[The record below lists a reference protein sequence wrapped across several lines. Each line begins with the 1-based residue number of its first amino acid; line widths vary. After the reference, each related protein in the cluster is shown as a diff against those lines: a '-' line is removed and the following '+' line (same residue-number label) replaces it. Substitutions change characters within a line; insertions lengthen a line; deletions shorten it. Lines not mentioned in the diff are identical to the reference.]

1 MDLVRDL
8 RIDENG
14 ITGEVFFRLFDRYI
28 LLVIEDSNPD
38 YAKKCAAHLNDLSET
53 LISRLCEA
61 SLEYCNAALK
71 ANGQPLRKIK
81 AARDILMDIS
91 PAMMIVPACPE
102 SSIEPIIHLELNCS
116 WEQEHGMEWIVR
128 GDRVLYVGAFV
139 GEDPFSFKV

>member
-8 RIDENG
+8 RTDENG
-14 ITGEVFFRLFDRYI
+14 ATGEVYFRIFDRYI
-28 LLVIEDSNPD
+28 SLVIEDSSLE

-53 LISRLCEA
+53 LINRLCEA
-61 SLEYCNAALK
+61 SLEYCNVVLK
-71 ANGQPLRKIK
+71 ANGQPLKKIK
-81 AARDILMDIS
+81 AARDILVDIS
-91 PAMMIVPACPE
+91 PVMMIVPACPE

-139 GEDPFSFKV
+139 GEDPFGFRV